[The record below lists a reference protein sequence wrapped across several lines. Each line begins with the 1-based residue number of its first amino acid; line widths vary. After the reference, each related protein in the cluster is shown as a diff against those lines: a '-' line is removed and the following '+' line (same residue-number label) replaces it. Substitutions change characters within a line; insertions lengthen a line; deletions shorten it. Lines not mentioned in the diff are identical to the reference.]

1 MKKLIIGLSALCL
14 LIFVGCSQTKMA
26 KDEVMLIGNG
36 QLVQV
41 NYEICSD
48 YKSSS
53 AKVYGCSSSFSKDL
67 EISKSKSLLNAKSE
81 VIDTYN
87 SSFNQSQ
94 TMTSQDNKKGV
105 VLDYDNKVVNQI
117 EDTVLNYKIEY
128 TKSFQ
133 EANGFRTFT
142 VISMDLI

>member
-1 MKKLIIGLSALCL
+1 MKNLILVSCL
-14 LIFVGCSQTKMA
+14 LFLIACSQTKMA
-26 KDEVMLIGNG
+26 KDEVMLNGNN

-48 YKSSS
+48 YLTTAS
-53 AKVYGCSSSFSKDL
+53 KVFGCASSFSKDL

-94 TMTSQDNKKGV
+94 QMTSADNKKGI
-105 VLDYDNKVVNQI
+105 VLDYNNQI
-117 EDTVLNYKIEY
+117 VNVIDDTFLNYRIEY
-128 TKSFQ
+128 TKTFQ
-133 EANGFRTFT
+133 ERNGFRTFT
-142 VISMDLI
+142 VISMELI

>member
-1 MKKLIIGLSALCL
+1 MKNIIIVSCL
-14 LIFVGCSQTKMA
+14 LFLVGCSQTKMV
-26 KDEVMLIGNG
+26 KDEVI
-36 QLVQV
+36 QLKGKNQLLQV
-41 NYEICSD
+41 NYEICND
-48 YKSSS
+48 YKSNS

-94 TMTSQDNKKGV
+94 TMLSQDNKKGI
-105 VLDYDNKVVNQI
+105 VLDYDNKIVNQI
-117 EDTVLNYKIEY
+117 SDTVLNYKVEY
-128 TKSFQ
+128 SKTFQ

>member
-1 MKKLIIGLSALCL
+1 MI
-14 LIFVGCSQTKMA
+14 
-26 KDEVMLIGNG
+26 KDEVMLNGNS

-48 YKSSS
+48 YKTTLV
-53 AKVYGCSSSFSKDL
+53 KVFGCSSSFSKDL

-81 VIDTYN
+81 IIDTYN
-87 SSFNQSQ
+87 ASFNQSQ
-94 TMTSQDNKKGV
+94 QMTSSDNKKGID
-105 VLDYDNKVVNQI
+105 LDYDSKIVNTI
-117 EDTVLNYKIEY
+117 DETFLNYKVEY

-142 VISMDLI
+142 VISMELT